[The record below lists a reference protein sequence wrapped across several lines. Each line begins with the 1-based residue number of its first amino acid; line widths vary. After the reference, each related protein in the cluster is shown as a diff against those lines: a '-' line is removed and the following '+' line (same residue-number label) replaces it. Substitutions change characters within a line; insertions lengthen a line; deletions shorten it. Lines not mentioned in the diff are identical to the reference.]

1 MSIAICSFL
10 RLLLYSCILPGFHTL
25 LHPLRIT
32 DSHTVTQ
39 PLKHAAAELPP
50 HGRSVSH
57 SALPGYFQTPC
68 KSQGSASLVPH
79 DAGNHLP
86 PTCTHRP
93 HQDNLSHI
101 LLFGGTLEHFLRNS
115 CCNRADVPVLLN
127 TFSEKSP
134 PTYTPR
140 LLFCPLLNTFRGK
153 AGMRVRRL
161 CQIQLPF
168 RHFCRLLRDSCFFL
182 QRVLFTSP
190 GLPGGFSLSL
200 SVVLPFWYALPPPGR
215 FSLKCRFPG
224 ILPVFLPDT
233 QGTERTA
240 GSYMVH

>member
-1 MSIAICSFL
+1 M
-10 RLLLYSCILPGFHTL
+10 
-25 LHPLRIT
+25 T

-39 PLKHAAAELPP
+39 PLKHAAAELP
-50 HGRSVSH
+50 HLGDLSH
-57 SALPGYFQTPC
+57 ILHFLGTFRHPA

-79 DAGNHLP
+79 DTGNHLP
-86 PTCTHRP
+86 PTCIHRP

-101 LLFGGTLEHFLRNS
+101 LLFWGTLEHFLRNS
-115 CCNRADVPVLLN
+115 CCNRADIPVVLN
-127 TFSEKSP
+127 IFSGKSP

-153 AGMRVRRL
+153 AGMRSQRF

-168 RHFCRLLRDSCFFL
+168 KHFCRLLRDSCFFL

-200 SVVLPFWYALPPPGR
+200 SVVLLFWYALPPPGQ
-215 FSLKCRFPG
+215 FSLKCRSPG
-224 ILPVFLPDT
+224 IPPVSLPDT
-233 QGTERTA
+233 QKTGRTA
-240 GSYMVH
+240 GPYMVH